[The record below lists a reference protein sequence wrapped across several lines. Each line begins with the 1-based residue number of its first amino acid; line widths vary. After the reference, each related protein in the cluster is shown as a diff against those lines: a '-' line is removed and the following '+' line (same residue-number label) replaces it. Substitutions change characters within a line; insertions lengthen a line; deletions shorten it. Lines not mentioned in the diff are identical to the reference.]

1 MNKEFSAGAV
11 IFRKEKTKF
20 LFLLIYSRSNKIWG
34 FPKGHLEQNEA
45 EKEAALRE
53 IEEETG
59 LRQVEFIPNFRE
71 EMVYNTIS
79 KRPPFAGQV
88 IEKHAVYFLAQTS
101 SSEIT
106 VDKEEIAD
114 FRWLSLSRAEDILEL
129 DNLRS
134 LLKKAAQFICS
145 DIHPQALKD
154 V

>member
-1 MNKEFSAGAV
+1 MNKEFSAGAI

-20 LFLLIYSRSNKIWG
+20 LFLLIYSRRNKIWG
-34 FPKGHLEQNEA
+34 FPKGHLEPNES

-59 LRQVEFIPNFRE
+59 LRQVEFIPDFRE
-71 EMVYNTIS
+71 ETVYNTIS

-88 IEKHAVYFLAQTS
+88 IEKHAVYFLAQNK

-114 FRWLSLSRAEDILEL
+114 FRWLSLSRAEDTLEL
-129 DNLRS
+129 DNLRF
-134 LLKKAAQFICS
+134 LLKKAAQFIRS
-145 DIHPQALKD
+145 NIQPQAFKD